1 MGQAASE
8 ACGMLSGRRDHSLQ
22 AGPMDMLMAAAQAAR
37 TGMPMATAQAAPMGM
52 PMATAE
58 AAPTGMPM
66 ATAQAAPMG
75 MPLATAQAAPMGMA
89 AAQAAPMG
97 MATAQAAPVGM
108 PMATAQAA
116 PMGMAAAQ
124 AAPMGMATAQAAPVG
139 MPMATAQATPVTEQQ
154 ARMELPGK
162 RKSLLVGI
170 NYYGTQ
176 AELSGCVAD
185 VKRMRP
191 LLEQHG
197 FPSSEDCQMVLL
209 DEPGWPKPPTKAN
222 LQRAIRWLTQDVQTG
237 DALFFH
243 YSGHGGREESYTAA
257 SGYVETICPED
268 YEVEGMLLDTELFD
282 TLVRPLPA
290 GCRLTCLMDCCHS
303 GGVLNLPYLFT
314 GTQENLKQ
322 ALAGKAVSM
331 AMSKDWIRDLR
342 AMQSGDPVAF
352 LQDAASMGLGLWG
365 LWKQRKAA
373 ENADSSGFATD
384 EEENV
389 GLAVGEV
396 VAITGCRSDQT
407 SADVGDVQAQF
418 RVQNGRGSLQTAGRI
433 GKAGG
438 ALTAVFLESLKD
450 AESFTYL
457 TLLERIRARLEEE
470 DFDQVPQLATSLLI
484 ELNQP
489 FSLATVSLPSQ
500 PSASAPGARSAGG
513 DGSGMASAVGSSAL
527 LAGFMAS
534 MAAAPHGQQMLSS
547 ARRSSDGGMPYAKLL
562 GGVAGFDGNQL
573 FGALQ
578 GLKAA
583 SSWREAANAHLRRM
597 SSGGE
602 DEVPHSDGGMPY
614 AKQLGGVAGF
624 GGDQLFGALQGLTE
638 ESSWREARRV
648 KSGRARGLTE
658 DEDEDENEHEDED
671 EDENEEDEDDDENEH
686 EDEDEDENEEED
698 EEEEEA
704 SFERR

>member
-1 MGQAASE
+1 
-8 ACGMLSGRRDHSLQ
+8 
-22 AGPMDMLMAAAQAAR
+22 
-37 TGMPMATAQAAPMGM
+37 
-52 PMATAE
+52 
-58 AAPTGMPM
+58 
-66 ATAQAAPMG
+66 
-75 MPLATAQAAPMGMA
+75 
-89 AAQAAPMG
+89 
-97 MATAQAAPVGM
+97 
-108 PMATAQAA
+108 
-116 PMGMAAAQ
+116 
-124 AAPMGMATAQAAPVG
+124 MATAQAAPVG

-222 LQRAIRWLTQDVQTG
+222 LQRAIQWLTQDVQTG

-384 EEENV
+384 EERRTWASPW
-389 GLAVGEV
+389 GRWL
-396 VAITGCRSDQT
+396 RS
-407 SADVGDVQAQF
+407 
-418 RVQNGRGSLQTAGRI
+418 
-433 GKAGG
+433 
-438 ALTAVFLESLKD
+438 
-450 AESFTYL
+450 
-457 TLLERIRARLEEE
+457 
-470 DFDQVPQLATSLLI
+470 P
-484 ELNQP
+484 
-489 FSLATVSLPSQ
+489 
-500 PSASAPGARSAGG
+500 
-513 DGSGMASAVGSSAL
+513 
-527 LAGFMAS
+527 
-534 MAAAPHGQQMLSS
+534 AAAP
-547 ARRSSDGGMPYAKLL
+547 RSNQCGCGGRPGAVPRAERAWLLADGWSHRQGRGRPHR
-562 GGVAGFDGNQL
+562 GVPGIPQGCRVLHLPHPAGEDP
-573 FGALQ
+573 GA
-578 GLKAA
+578 
-583 SSWREAANAHLRRM
+583 
-597 SSGGE
+597 SGG
-602 DEVPHSDGGMPY
+602 GG
-614 AKQLGGVAGF
+614 F
-624 GGDQLFGALQGLTE
+624 
-638 ESSWREARRV
+638 
-648 KSGRARGLTE
+648 
-658 DEDEDENEHEDED
+658 
-671 EDENEEDEDDDENEH
+671 
-686 EDEDEDENEEED
+686 
-698 EEEEEA
+698 
-704 SFERR
+704 